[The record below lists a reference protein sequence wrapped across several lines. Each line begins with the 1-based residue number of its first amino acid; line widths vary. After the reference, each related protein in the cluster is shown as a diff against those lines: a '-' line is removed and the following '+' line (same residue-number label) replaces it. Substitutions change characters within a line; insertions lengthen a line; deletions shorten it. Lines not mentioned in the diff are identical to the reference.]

1 MSVTWTGA
9 VAFSCWKKHLRGQQ
23 VEQALSAAI
32 GCLMGSSKLES
43 NCNDWGL
50 GRNDG
55 LLLDCFL
62 QNAECNIL
70 LCVLPWRV
78 CVFLMS
84 LGNVA
89 WHIIFLFAQSSVYF
103 NLLFFLCVFEFRL
116 SWLQE
121 DIEIIGQ
128 KREMLRE
135 MKNKLEGWVRSL
147 CASCKYNMS
156 VL

>member
-1 MSVTWTGA
+1 
-9 VAFSCWKKHLRGQQ
+9 
-23 VEQALSAAI
+23 
-32 GCLMGSSKLES
+32 MGSSKLES

-84 LGNVA
+84 LGNVGDTSFFSLLS
-89 WHIIFLFAQSSVYF
+89 HQFILIYF
-103 NLLFFLCVFEFRL
+103 FSCVFL
-116 SWLQE
+116 SS
-121 DIEIIGQ
+121 DYPGYR
-128 KREMLRE
+128 KT
-135 MKNKLEGWVRSL
+135 
-147 CASCKYNMS
+147 
-156 VL
+156 